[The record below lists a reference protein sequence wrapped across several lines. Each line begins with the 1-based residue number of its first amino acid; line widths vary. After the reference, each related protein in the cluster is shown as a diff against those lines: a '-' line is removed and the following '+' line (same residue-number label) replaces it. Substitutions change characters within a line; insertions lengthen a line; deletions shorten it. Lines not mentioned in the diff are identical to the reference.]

1 MASKVHPATPEQP
14 NEMSLVERVRMIEF
28 FTQQRQIEKQRKQ
41 WYNRPTQGRRWQGD
55 FNGNRGRGRSTLLYL
70 SSISLCRFRIRCAFQ
85 PYGLFQYSDVET
97 A

>member
-55 FNGNRGRGRSTLLYL
+55 FNGNRGRGRSTVCPL
-70 SSISLCRFRIRCAFQ
+70 FRLPIYF
-85 PYGLFQYSDVET
+85 LFQIFLLI
-97 A
+97 